1 MPGTLGLVLAGGR
14 GSRLGGVD
22 KGLQPWRGT
31 PLVDAVL
38 ARLAPQVDAVALSAN
53 RHAEVYALRGWPVLA
68 DADPRAFKGPLAGM
82 LAALTHAEAHGWDWV
97 QLAACDAPLLPLD
110 LRARLHAAVGAADAA
125 YPMPSRGP
133 EPAHALLHVRTR
145 PRLAAALAG
154 GERRL
159 LGFLRSLP
167 AVAVAWPDA
176 GKAFANLN
184 TPEAW
189 QDLC

>member
-22 KGLQPWRGT
+22 KGLQPWRGA
-31 PLVDAVL
+31 PLVDTVL
-38 ARLAPQVDAVALSAN
+38 ARLAPQVDAVAISAN
-53 RHAEVYALRGWPVLA
+53 RHADDYARRGWPVLA
-68 DADPRAFKGPLAGM
+68 DADPQAFDGPLAGV
-82 LAALTHAEAHGWDWV
+82 LAALTHAECQGWQWV
-97 QLAACDAPLLPLD
+97 QLAACDAPLLPQD
-110 LRARLHAAVGAADAA
+110 LCARLHAAVGGADAA
-125 YPMPSRGP
+125 YPAPPRGP
-133 EPAHALLHVRTR
+133 EPAHALLHVRVR

-159 LGFLRSLP
+159 LGFLRSLH

-176 GKAFANLN
+176 GQAFANLN